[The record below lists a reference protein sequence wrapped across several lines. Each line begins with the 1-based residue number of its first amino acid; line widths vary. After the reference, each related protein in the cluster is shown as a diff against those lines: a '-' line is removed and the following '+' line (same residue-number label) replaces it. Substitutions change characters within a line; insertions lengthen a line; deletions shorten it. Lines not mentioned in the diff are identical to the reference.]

1 MPQSIELTLSP
12 EVAAD
17 VHRYAPRV
25 AHALGVSEHDIALLR
40 VVRRSIDARQRQ
52 IKVHLTVE
60 VYIDTEPLPQEIHF
74 DYPQVEHRPEV
85 VVVGSGPAGL
95 FAALRLIELGFRPIV
110 LERGKQVLERK
121 KDIAQINR
129 NAAVNPESN
138 YAFGEGGAGTF
149 SDGKLFTRSKKRG
162 DYNRALQALVFHGA
176 SEEILYE
183 AHPHIGTDK
192 LPRIISHICQT
203 IVDHG
208 GEVRFDC
215 RVTGICLHEGCIQ
228 GVMCGDERIEVQAVV
243 LATGHSARD
252 IYKMLVRDGVRVVAK
267 PFAMGV
273 RIEHPQHLIDAIQY
287 HTTEHNEYLPA
298 ASYSLV
304 CQQGGRGVY
313 SFCMCPGGFI
323 VPAMTDATESVVNG
337 MSPSR
342 RNSPYA
348 NSGMVTEI
356 CEEDYA
362 SLRDKWGELAGLYL
376 QEQLEQNARR
386 HGGSAQVAPAQRVAD
401 FVAGK
406 ASATLPSTSYI
417 PGIIPSRL
425 DEWMPPFIA
434 TRLRT
439 GIATFGKRMH
449 GYLTNEAIVVGVE
462 SRTSTPVRIPR
473 DGTTLMHPE
482 VEGLFP
488 TGEGAG
494 YAGGI
499 ISAALDG
506 ERIAEAVV
514 RYIEHRSANCSRIF
528 VP

>member
-1 MPQSIELTLSP
+1 
-12 EVAAD
+12 
-17 VHRYAPRV
+17 
-25 AHALGVSEHDIALLR
+25 
-40 VVRRSIDARQRQ
+40 
-52 IKVHLTVE
+52 
-60 VYIDTEPLPQEIHF
+60 
-74 DYPQVEHRPEV
+74 
-85 VVVGSGPAGL
+85 
-95 FAALRLIELGFRPIV
+95 
-110 LERGKQVLERK
+110 
-121 KDIAQINR
+121 
-129 NAAVNPESN
+129 
-138 YAFGEGGAGTF
+138 
-149 SDGKLFTRSKKRG
+149 
-162 DYNRALQALVFHGA
+162 
-176 SEEILYE
+176 
-183 AHPHIGTDK
+183 
-192 LPRIISHICQT
+192 
-203 IVDHG
+203 
-208 GEVRFDC
+208 
-215 RVTGICLHEGCIQ
+215 
-228 GVMCGDERIEVQAVV
+228 
-243 LATGHSARD
+243 
-252 IYKMLVRDGVRVVAK
+252 
-267 PFAMGV
+267 
-273 RIEHPQHLIDAIQY
+273 
-287 HTTEHNEYLPA
+287 
-298 ASYSLV
+298 
-304 CQQGGRGVY
+304 
-313 SFCMCPGGFI
+313 
-323 VPAMTDATESVVNG
+323 MTDVTESVVNG

-356 CEEDYA
+356 REEDYA

-386 HGGSAQVAPAQRVAD
+386 HGGVAQVAPAQRVAD

-417 PGIIPSRL
+417 PGIISSRL

-434 TRLRT
+434 TRLRA

-506 ERIAEAVV
+506 ERIAEAVE
-514 RYIEHRSANCSRIF
+514 RYIEYRSANRSRIF